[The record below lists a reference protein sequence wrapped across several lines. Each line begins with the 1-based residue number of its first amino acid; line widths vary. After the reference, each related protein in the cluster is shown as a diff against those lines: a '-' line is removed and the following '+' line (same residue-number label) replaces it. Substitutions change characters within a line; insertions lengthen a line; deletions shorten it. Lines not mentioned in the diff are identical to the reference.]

1 MMRLLEFINVEEA
14 MGELKAEIEEITRT
28 VRKLRDK
35 QALKDVKRAEQ
46 RLIAAQMQA
55 RLLKLPVRLLGA
67 AQGQCKRQ
75 KQPYSLLTAQP
86 RYPCSAAPTKPV

>member
-1 MMRLLEFINVEEA
+1 MRLLEFINVAEA
-14 MGELKAEIEEITRT
+14 ISELKVEIEEITQT

-35 QALKDVKRAEQ
+35 KALKDVKRAEQ

-55 RLLKLPVRLLGA
+55 RFLKLPIGLLGA

-86 RYPCSAAPTKPV
+86 RYPCSAQPQKPV